1 MAASKGQKFGGAV
14 IHMNDVKFVVGSEV
28 VSRTPLRPF
37 SEEAIAFLAHLS
49 KNLLRLPEARRYAD
63 ITAFGFWCRKANLQ
77 SMETMYPDA
86 LVRLGR
92 GLCLHIAPGNVPI
105 NFVFS
110 YAFGLLAGCSNLV
123 RLPSKQFPQVDI
135 VCREIAALLP
145 QYPEIAARTAMVRY
159 PASDEITA
167 HWSRQADARIIWGGD
182 STVASLKGWPSS
194 PRCVDVCF
202 ADRYSLCLLNPKA
215 IEQAEEQT
223 IESLAEQFYN
233 DTYLMDQN
241 ACSSPQLVVWTE
253 DSQNGRTR
261 FWDAVFQVAKRQ
273 YSLQDA
279 VSVDKYTQLLSDILC
294 RDAVCDVWKREN
306 ILYGVELS
314 SLPEDVTELRGKG
327 GYFYEYMLQAW
338 SELEQIVTEKYQTLT
353 YFGLDAEEI
362 RRFII
367 EHCLRG
373 IDRVVPVGKALD
385 IGIVWDGYDLVRTLS
400 RQIEAV

>member
-1 MAASKGQKFGGAV
+1 
-14 IHMNDVKFVVGSEV
+14 MNGVKFVVGSEAIL
-28 VSRTPLRPF
+28 RTSLQPF
-37 SEEAIAFLAHLS
+37 SEEAVAFLAHLS

-77 SMETMYPDA
+77 MMKELYPDR
-86 LVRLGR
+86 VIRLGR

-105 NFVFS
+105 NFAFS

-123 RLPSKQFPQVDI
+123 RLPSKPFPQVDL
-135 VCREIAALLP
+135 VCREIGALLP

-182 STVASLKGWPSS
+182 HTVAALKALPSS

-202 ADRYSLCLLNPKA
+202 ADRYSLCLMDPKA
-215 IEQAEEQT
+215 IEQATEQAVET
-223 IESLAEQFYN
+223 LAEQFYN

-241 ACSSPQLVVWTE
+241 ACSSPQMVVWTRE
-253 DSQNGRTR
+253 CQTGRRR
-261 FWDAVFQVAKRQ
+261 FWDAVFRTAKRQ
-273 YSLQDA
+273 YVLQDA

-294 RDAVCDVWKREN
+294 CDTVSEVWKREN
-306 ILYGVELS
+306 FLYGIELS
-314 SLPEDVTELRGKG
+314 ALPEDITELRGKS
-327 GYFYEYMLQAW
+327 GYFYEYHLKDWAQLQ
-338 SELEQIVTEKYQTLT
+338 ERVTEKFQTIT

-362 RRFII
+362 RRFVV
-367 EHCLRG
+367 ERQLRG
-373 IDRVVPVGKALD
+373 IDRIVPVGKALD

-400 RQIEAV
+400 RQIEAASLKNT